1 MISLQIL
8 IGTRP
13 NFIKVTQFKKLA
25 LKYGINISLIH
36 TGQHSASEMSDVF
49 FNEFELRPDVFLN
62 IKPSSAS
69 GQIAQILLEL
79 EKYYI
84 HNPKPD
90 LLMVPGD
97 VTSTLAGA
105 LFANKNNI
113 PLAHLE
119 AGLRSFDRSMPEEH
133 NRFLTDAIAD
143 YLFVTEQSGIDNL
156 KNEKNVGKIF
166 FVGNTMID
174 TLIHFED
181 KIDRSK
187 ILKTYRIQK
196 PYCLVTIHRPSNVD
210 TKSSLTDVVHLL
222 REIASDITVVFPVHP
237 RTKNHLIKFELIQSL
252 KNHPG
257 IILTDPLGYFDFQ
270 KLIKESTLVLTDS
283 GGVQEET
290 TFRQIPC
297 LTLRPNTERP
307 VTCVMGTN
315 TLVPFDIPI
324 ILDYIRQIKKGQ
336 YKKGQVPPLWDG
348 MATQRIL
355 EIITDSFK

>member
-1 MISLQIL
+1 MNLHIL

-13 NFIKVTQFKKLA
+13 NFIKVTRFKNLA
-25 LKYGINISLIH
+25 SQSGIHITLIH
-36 TGQHSASEMSDVF
+36 TGQHSSTEMSDIF
-49 FNEFELRPDVFLN
+49 FNEFELIPDVFLN
-62 IKPSSAS
+62 ITPSSPS
-69 GQIAQILLEL
+69 SQIAQILLKLDE
-79 EKYYI
+79 YYSSKS
-84 HNPKPD
+84 KPE

-133 NRFLTDAIAD
+133 NRILTDAMSD
-143 YLFVTEQSGIDNL
+143 YLFVTEQSGLDNL
-156 KNEKNVGKIF
+156 INEKNQGKLF

-174 TLIHFED
+174 ALIHFED
-181 KIDRSK
+181 KIQQSNV
-187 ILKTYRIQK
+187 LKTYQIHK
-196 PYCLVTIHRPSNVD
+196 PYALVTIHRPSNVD
-210 TKSSLTDVVHLL
+210 SKSSLFNVVQLL
-222 REIASDITVVFPVHP
+222 RKIASDITVVFPVHP
-237 RTKNHLIKFELIQSL
+237 RTQNHLIKFELIESL

-307 VTCVMGTN
+307 VTCSLGTN
-315 TLVPFDIPI
+315 TLVPFDIPK
-324 ILDYIRQIKKGQ
+324 ILDIIRQIKNGQ
-336 YKKGQVPPLWDG
+336 YKKGQIPPLWDG
-348 MATQRIL
+348 NATQRVL
-355 EIITDSFK
+355 EIIAESYK

>member
-1 MISLQIL
+1 MNLHIL

-25 LKYGINISLIH
+25 VKYGINISLIH
-36 TGQHSASEMSDVF
+36 TGQHSASEMSEVF
-49 FNEFELRPDVFLN
+49 FNEFELQPDVFLN
-62 IKPSSAS
+62 IQPSSAS

-79 EKYYI
+79 EKYYA

-133 NRFLTDAIAD
+133 NRVLTDALSD
-143 YLFVTEQSGIDNL
+143 FLFVTEQSGFDNL
-156 KNEKNVGKIF
+156 INEKNQGKIF
-166 FVGNTMID
+166 LVGNTMID
-174 TLIHFED
+174 TLIHFKD
-181 KIDRSK
+181 KIQQSNV
-187 ILKTYRIQK
+187 LKKYQVHQ
-196 PYCLVTIHRPSNVD
+196 PYALVTIHRPSNVD
-210 TKSSLTDVVHLL
+210 SKSSLSNVVQLL
-222 REIASDITVVFPVHP
+222 REISSDITVVFPVHP
-237 RTKNHLIKFELIQSL
+237 RTQNHLIKFELFEIL
-252 KNHPG
+252 KYHPG
-257 IILTDPLGYFDFQ
+257 IVLTEPLGYFDFQ
-270 KLIKESTLVLTDS
+270 KLIKESAFVLTDS

-307 VTCVMGTN
+307 VTCQLGTN

-324 ILDYIRQIKKGQ
+324 ILDYITQIKNGQ
-336 YKKGQVPPLWDG
+336 FKIGQIPPLWDG
-348 MATQRIL
+348 HSTQRVL
-355 EIITDSFK
+355 EIIADSNK